1 MQGKE
6 YLDRMLDLLVDISKH
21 CINKDKPLEDKSRC
35 VDCAL
40 GWSLSIC
47 NYGCFYVNLLDNN
60 DFIDDLKNACISS
73 GVDYE
78 NRLNKLTEILVTEC
92 E

>member
-60 DFIDDLKNACISS
+60 DFIDDLKSACISS
-73 GVDYE
+73 GVDYAD
-78 NRLNKLTEILVTEC
+78 RLNKLTEILITE
-92 E
+92 